1 MAFRKR
7 FVGELRFHQDE
18 TVGVIIWVR
27 KESQIADLRAKDE
40 DPLFIASGP
49 QIASKVAGNLRSTRL
64 GDRGKMRSRRKA
76 LPRNRKHML
85 RFDRT
90 KKGSGI
96 FSAPPFG
103 FTTYSCLEK
112 FSYKILADFLGTAQR
127 LTVDHEN
134 GNRFCATERN

>member
-1 MAFRKR
+1 M
-7 FVGELRFHQDE
+7 
-18 TVGVIIWVR
+18 IIG
-27 KESQIADLRAKDE
+27 SAK
-40 DPLFIASGP
+40 
-49 QIASKVAGNLRSTRL
+49 NLRLRISDLKT
-64 GDRGKMRSRRKA
+64 
-76 LPRNRKHML
+76 L

-96 FSAPPFG
+96 FPLPFG
-103 FTTYSCLEK
+103 FTPYSCLEK